1 MAYVIG
7 DACVACGTCQS
18 ACPVEAISEDKPDMT
33 DNDKCIACM
42 RCISLCPNQTRYLA
56 PEIIEVFT
64 EKLSAVATERKQNSL
79 YL

>member
-1 MAYVIG
+1 
-7 DACVACGTCQS
+7 
-18 ACPVEAISEDKPDMT
+18 MT

-42 RCISLCPNQTRYLA
+42 RCISLCPNQARYLA